1 MSKDIKYTATQ
12 IQSVLSLL
20 NQISVKGIENCKRIC
35 LIEQILQDPEEGEEK
50 ENGNS
55 SEEEQAVS
63 G

>member
-1 MSKDIKYTATQ
+1 MRYTVTQ

-35 LIEQILQDPEEGEEK
+35 LIEQILQNPAEGEGEE
-50 ENGNS
+50 NGNCS
-55 SEEEQAVS
+55 QTEQQVT

>member
-1 MSKDIKYTATQ
+1 MTYTVTQ

-35 LIEQILQDPEEGEEK
+35 MIEQILQNPAEGEGEE
-50 ENGNS
+50 NGNC
-55 SEEEQAVS
+55 SEEKHPVT